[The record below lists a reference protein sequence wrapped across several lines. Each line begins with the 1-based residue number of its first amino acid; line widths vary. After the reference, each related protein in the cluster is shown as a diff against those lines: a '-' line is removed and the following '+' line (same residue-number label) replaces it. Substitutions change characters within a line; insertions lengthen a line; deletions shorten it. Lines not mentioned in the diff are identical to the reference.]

1 MEYEGRI
8 CRAPGERASYMLPV
22 SVGCAYNG
30 CKFCGLFKD
39 LTYRELPLE
48 QIEEELQRVSRLGK
62 TPARVYLGDG
72 NAFHIKTERLVT
84 ILEMIRKYLPGVNEI
99 RMDSTVPDIAAKS
112 DEELKL
118 LASLNVKRLYL
129 GIESGLEDV
138 LRFMNKCHTKEEATR
153 QIERL
158 HAAGIGYAAHVMTG
172 VAGKGRGEENA
183 LALAEFLNETRPQLL
198 VNFSIFTG
206 RLQPDIEKGTF
217 ARASEV
223 ENLLEDA
230 VLLSHITVPMEV
242 DCSHDL
248 VQNRVWGRLP
258 EDKEKLVRRLRE
270 LAAKVE
276 AGEIIALEHL

>member
-8 CRAPGERASYMLPV
+8 CRAPGERASFMLPV
-22 SVGCAYNG
+22 AVGCAYNQ

-48 QIEEELQRVSRLGK
+48 QIEAELIRVSKLGR

-84 ILEMIRKYLPGVNEI
+84 ILEMIQKYLPGVDEI
-99 RMDSTVPDIAAKS
+99 RMDSTVPDIAAKT

-138 LRFMNKCHTKEEATR
+138 LRFMNKCHTKEVALK
-153 QIERL
+153 QIARL
-158 HAAGIGYAAHVMTG
+158 HEADIGYAAHVMTG
-172 VAGKGRGEENA
+172 VAGSGRGEENA
-183 LALAEFLNETRPQLL
+183 LALAEFLNETKPELL
-198 VNFSIFTG
+198 VNFSIFTSH
-206 RLQPDIEKGTF
+206 LKEDIEAGRFVK
-217 ARASEV
+217 ASEI

-230 VLLSHITVPMEV
+230 VLLEHINVPMEV

-248 VQNRVWGRLP
+248 VGHRVWGKLP
-258 EDKEKLVRRLRE
+258 EDREKMVAQLKD
-270 LAAKVE
+270 LAAKVQS
-276 AGEIIALEHL
+276 GKLIALDHL